1 MASSGYL
8 IVEPGDDIRPVAVP
22 RWTPALVDY
31 ENHHAYERLIARPAL
46 NTRLQALWI
55 FGRSMAKLLLK
66 RAIKYEL
73 IPFDTRRDN
82 SVRGRARFAGAA
94 LAHMLSGETRKRRN
108 GDIDETTR
116 LLERNGCLVL
126 TMPKARIAAIEAA
139 SKTDFD
145 GLAARRGPTTNR
157 KREFED
163 SRWQASRAERHD
175 LFDQIETAL
184 AESGTMAAASGYL
197 GRPARL
203 IDVNPQIN
211 DASDGFWREVFPD
224 TGRTEIPATAYC
236 HRDASGG
243 DLKAIFYMTDV
254 GERNGPFSY
263 VIGSNRMS
271 VSRIDDLICEANDS
285 NGLAATDPR
294 ARGLFAALPRKLR
307 QKCSFGNDLTEGS
320 ELGREIQAGLW
331 AIKAP
336 KGSIV
341 LFDTKGVHRGGM
353 VEQGE
358 RRVITCVIG

>member
-8 IVEPGDDIRPVAVP
+8 SVEPGDDVRPVVVP
-22 RWTPALVDY
+22 QWTPSLVDY
-31 ENHHAYERLIARPAL
+31 ESHHAYGGLIARPGL
-46 NTRLQALWI
+46 WTRLKALVI
-55 FGRSMAKLLLK
+55 FTRSMAKLLLK

-73 IPFDTRRDN
+73 IPYDTRRDT
-82 SVRGRARFAGAA
+82 SLTGRWRFAGAA
-94 LAHMLSGETRKRRN
+94 LTNIRSGETRKRRAVVT
-108 GDIDETTR
+108 DENAR

-126 TMPKARIAAIEAA
+126 TMPGDRLAAIETA
-139 SKTDFD
+139 SRADFD
-145 GLAARRGPTTNR
+145 GLSDRRGAQTNR
-157 KREFED
+157 KRDFEE
-163 SRWQASRAERHD
+163 SRWQASRAERKD

-184 AESGTMAAASGYL
+184 TESGTMAAASCYL

-211 DASDGFWREVFPD
+211 DRSDGFWRNVFPD
-224 TGRTEIPATAYC
+224 TGQTEIPATAYC

-254 GERNGPFSY
+254 GDRNGPFSY
-263 VIGSNRMS
+263 VLGSNRMA
-271 VSRIDDLICEANDS
+271 VSKVDDLICEANDS

-294 ARGLFAALPRKLR
+294 ARSLFAALPRKLR
-307 QKCSFGNDLTEGS
+307 QKCSFGNDLTEDS

-331 AIKAP
+331 AIKAA

>member
-8 IVEPGDDIRPVAVP
+8 IVEPGDDIRPAVVP
-22 RWTPALVDY
+22 QWKPGLVDY
-31 ENHHAYERLIARPAL
+31 EHHHAYSALIARPGL
-46 NTRLQALWI
+46 KTRLQALAI
-55 FGRSMAKLLLK
+55 FGRSMAKLLVK

-73 IPFDTRRDN
+73 IPFDLRRDR
-82 SVRGRARFAGAA
+82 SMAGRARFIGAA
-94 LAHMLSGETRKRRN
+94 LANMATGGTRRRRAAVADDN
-108 GDIDETTR
+108 AR

-126 TMPKARIAAIEAA
+126 TMPAAQCAAIEAA
-139 SKTDFD
+139 STADFD
-145 GLAARRGPTTNR
+145 GLSARRGPLNNR
-157 KREFED
+157 KRDFEE
-163 SRWQASRAERHD
+163 SRWQASRAERQE
-175 LFDQIETAL
+175 LFDQIEKAL

-211 DASDGFWREVFPD
+211 DRSDGFWRDVFPD
-224 TGRTEIPATAYC
+224 TGRSEIPETAYF

-254 GERNGPFSY
+254 GDRNGPFSY
-263 VIGSNRMS
+263 VLGSNRMA
-271 VSRIDDLICEANDS
+271 VSKVDDLICEANDS
-285 NGLAATDPR
+285 NGLAGTDPR
-294 ARGLFAALPRKLR
+294 ARSLFAALPRKLR
-307 QKCSFGNDLTEGS
+307 QKCSFGNDLTGDS

-353 VEQGE
+353 VEEGE